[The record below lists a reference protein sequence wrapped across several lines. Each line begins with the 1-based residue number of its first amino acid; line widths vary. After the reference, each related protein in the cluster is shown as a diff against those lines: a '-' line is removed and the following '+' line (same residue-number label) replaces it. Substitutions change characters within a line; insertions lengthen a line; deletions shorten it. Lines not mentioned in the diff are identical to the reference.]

1 MKKIGL
7 KGLRIVIISVLI
19 SVIFGA
25 FCVSAENGVSDTTP
39 PKGKISIGK
48 GYYWTIF
55 YEYAA
60 YDFQLFRDVTF
71 KFTAKD
77 DDVAKIEYYKSFDVL
92 TLEQAEALEESVWTE
107 ATELEAKVA
116 DEEQFYLYVRFTD
129 EAGNQSIINTDGIVF
144 TMPDEEEAEE
154 SPVTGQ
160 SLSVH
165 IIVVAGVLLAMSVL
179 SLTLVKQRRN
189 I

>member
-48 GYYWTIF
+48 GYYWTSF
-55 YEYAA
+55 YEDAA

-92 TLEQAEALEESVWTE
+92 TLKQAEALEESVWTE

-160 SLSVH
+160 FFNKNIITLMGLLS
-165 IIVVAGVLLAMSVL
+165 IVVLGMGIAYER
-179 SLTLVKQRRN
+179 KK